1 MTYNPLILSLVLV
14 SLISTIFA
22 MPFNTLMPVFQKDV
36 LGVGPEGLGMLL
48 AAPGLGAVFA
58 SFLLASLAKQLH
70 HRGLILLG
78 SLILLGVF
86 LIAFSQTNSLLLAL
100 LALAGVGCFQM
111 CFMNL
116 SMTML
121 QILVPD
127 ELRGRVLSIYFL
139 DRGVMP
145 AGALLAGIATS
156 FVGAPTTVSLMG
168 LAVILLAL
176 LALWFVPQIRHAE
189 I

>member
-1 MTYNPLILSLVLV
+1 VTSNPLILSLVLV